1 MLELLHGQGV
11 YHRDIS
17 PDNILLLDDGRPVLL
32 DFGSARRVM
41 ADSPQSFTAH
51 LKPQFAPLEQYT
63 EESGG
68 MRQGPWT
75 DLYALG
81 ATLYFVLTGRAPTP
95 SVVRAVRDVL
105 PTLASQAG
113 TTLPSVRASLLAT
126 IDWTLALAPEQRPQS
141 VLSMRRALSG
151 AVAPPPPSPR
161 QLGAPVAVAPDRRPR
176 PLPRLARSALSL
188 RSRHAPGSPGWRASS
203 GAWRPTPIRR
213 RHVRA
218 AAPTSA
224 WRPRSR

>member
-1 MLELLHGQGV
+1 MASAPDEAWLDAFIEALLGVLELLHGQGV

-51 LKPQFAPLEQYT
+51 VKPQFAPLEQYT

-81 ATLYFVLTGRAPTP
+81 ATLYFVLAGRAPTP
-95 SVVRAVRDVL
+95 SVVRAVATCCRRS
-105 PTLASQAG
+105 PRRPG
-113 TTLPSVRASLLAT
+113 RRFRAS
-126 IDWTLALAPEQRPQS
+126 APACSRPS
-141 VLSMRRALSG
+141 TGRWRWRRSSDRKAFSRCG
-151 AVAPPPPSPR
+151 AR
-161 QLGAPVAVAPDRRPR
+161 
-176 PLPRLARSALSL
+176 
-188 RSRHAPGSPGWRASS
+188 
-203 GAWRPTPIRR
+203 
-213 RHVRA
+213 
-218 AAPTSA
+218 
-224 WRPRSR
+224 